1 MQNMQNIK
9 IGLGFGVLAGVVDV
23 IPMIIQGLSWDA
35 NLSAFAFW
43 VIVGLAIA
51 TTNIKLKGALKGI
64 AISLTLMI
72 PLAIVIGAQ
81 DPFVLIPILIMNL
94 ILGSALGLLIEKY
107 CVK

>member
-1 MQNMQNIK
+1 MRNIK

-35 NLSAFAFW
+35 DLSAFAFW
-43 VIVGLAIA
+43 VIVGLVIA
-51 TTNIKLKGALKGI
+51 TTNIKLKGVLKGI
-64 AISLTLMI
+64 VISLTLMI
-72 PLAIVIGAQ
+72 PLAIVIGVQ

-107 CVK
+107 C